1 MKTIFDKDFW
11 DDYYEKDFED
21 LKEEVDKNVRSDD
34 DISTTTD

>member
-1 MKTIFDKDFW
+1 MKTIFDEDFW
-11 DDYYEKDFED
+11 DDYFENDFED